1 MKNMIPLRTSLWLLA
16 INAAIAILSAGCAA
30 PEQHSFNQDFG
41 AQLPVNPM
49 YYIHDED
56 ATHFRITVH
65 QGINSTGVERV
76 ANLKEAASDI
86 AKAESKRLGWEKWQL
101 DYIREYNQGWM
112 HVVVAEVTRVKY
124 IAPTFPQAGGN
135 P

>member
-1 MKNMIPLRTSLWLLA
+1 MKNTIQLRWTPWLLA
-16 INAAIAILSAGCAA
+16 INAAIAILAAGCAA
-30 PEQHSFNQDFG
+30 PEEHSFNQDFG
-41 AQLPVNPM
+41 AQLPVKPM
-49 YYIHDED
+49 YSIHDED
-56 ATHFRITVH
+56 AVHFRITVH
-65 QGINSTGVERV
+65 QGVNSTGVERV

-101 DYIREYNQGWM
+101 DYISEHEQGWM

-124 IAPTFPQAGGN
+124 IAPTFPQSGGN